1 MSERSLS
8 LLESLAAAGAERALI
23 AEPCEVVREIV
34 ASDIPLVVQEMREH
48 NWARANGAGEAHDLR
63 SLRAGHHQLAQVLAA
78 GVGDVEASL
87 VTGKSTTTIASLKRD
102 PAFKELLAYYTAQQE
117 VRDYDMHARVT
128 TIGAIASEIL
138 QERLEE
144 SPDKFS
150 NEDLRKLLDLA
161 KPGGEDSGARMT
173 SGVSVAI
180 NFVPAPARNALDET
194 GTRTIEARVTDE
206 AKNGS

>member
-1 MSERSLS
+1 
-8 LLESLAAAGAERALI
+8 
-23 AEPCEVVREIV
+23 
-34 ASDIPLVVQEMREH
+34 
-48 NWARANGAGEAHDLR
+48 
-63 SLRAGHHQLAQVLAA
+63 
-78 GVGDVEASL
+78 
-87 VTGKSTTTIASLKRD
+87 
-102 PAFKELLAYYTAQQE
+102 
-117 VRDYDMHARVT
+117 VT